1 MEHLQVGSIG
11 NSGKLHP
18 GKFCKI
24 VLQPLE
30 IPRPRIKTYGNS
42 TWFLLDHP
50 WKFHFLLN
58 WPLEFLHA
66 LSSVLSWKFNVLNSR
81 PMFNS
86 VWQGIIRQFQKH
98 LSFDF
103 LWNSPIIRCYTGS
116 RTRQATKIWIIFTE
130 ATEGEVKLIKP
141 IKSNDMY
148 FGQTAVLVN
157 LQTKW
162 ILKIGL
168 KCT

>member
-1 MEHLQVGSIG
+1 MIFTWS
-11 NSGKLHP
+11 
-18 GKFCKI
+18 
-24 VLQPLE
+24 PLE
-30 IPRPRIKTYGNS
+30 IP
-42 TWFLLDHP
+42 FLFELTSGISSCS
-50 WKFHFLLN
+50 FLN
-58 WPLEFLHA
+58 TVLEI
-66 LSSVLSWKFNVLNSR
+66 R
-81 PMFNS
+81 CPQPMFNS
-86 VWQGIIRQFQKH
+86 LWQVIIRLFQKH